1 MIAPVAIP
9 VTPASAAAAAALR
22 AVVPVLSTPRCRL
35 RAPCLDDFDALH
47 AVTAADPG
55 GFMGGASTER
65 ESWSDF
71 CAMVAL
77 WLLRGHGMWTVE
89 HGSKV
94 AGFVLIGIEPGDA
107 EHELG
112 FLFRPAFEGR
122 GLAHEAAAAAR
133 DWAWTALGLPSLV
146 SYVATGNVRSER
158 LAARLGATPDGT
170 LHDGRLTIWRHGRPQ

>member
-1 MIAPVAIP
+1 MIAPVTLP
-9 VTPASAAAAAALR
+9 VPAPAAAAAAALR
-22 AVVPVLSTPRCRL
+22 AAVPVLVTPRCRL
-35 RAPCLDDFDALH
+35 RAPELSDFDALH
-47 AVTAADPG
+47 SVTAADRG

-77 WLLRGHGMWTVE
+77 WLLRGHGMWSVD
-89 HGSKV
+89 HGGAL
-94 AGFVLIGIEPGDA
+94 AGFVLIGLEPGDA

-133 DWAWTALGLPSLV
+133 DWAWDALRLSSLV
-146 SYVATGNVRSER
+146 SSIATGNVRSER

-170 LHDGRLTIWRHGRPQ
+170 GHDGRLTIWRHRRPL